1 MSAYPVTDWIGILF
15 CHSGNKIIFI
25 EVEYINGCNDYSLVS
40 FHNDLKGFNILWQ
53 LILLN

>member
-1 MSAYPVTDWIGILF
+1 MSAYPVTNWIGILF